1 MHLIYYLI
9 LFLIQFI
16 IRHRPPPPSL
26 FLTHPP
32 HPPHHHPPP
41 TQQVSE
47 FLFGEGFAI
56 TGGDQWRVRR
66 KAVGPA
72 LHRGYLEAMLARV
85 FCPCSERLADALDA
99 AAATGAPVDME
110 ARLCVLWWCCWALIY
125 LVLLIY
131 LLF

>member
-1 MHLIYYLI
+1 MHFIIYYSFI
-9 LFLIQFI
+9 LLLHFSLLPSLSV
-16 IRHRPPPPSL
+16 RCPPPFVSFPTINPP
-26 FLTHPP
+26 THPP
-32 HPPHHHPPP
+32 NP
-41 TQQVSE
+41 TTTQQQVSE

-99 AAATGAPVDME
+99 AAAAGAPVDME
-110 ARLCVLWWCCWALIY
+110 ARLW
-125 LVLLIY
+125 
-131 LLF
+131 F